1 MSDSFLLLDKIV
13 IISPTDMKSIN
24 HSINEPF
31 YSTTIMLM
39 TMTNFSNYASV
50 DATIHTHLDIDSSL
64 VLTLTQVT
72 AVTLNS
78 TLVS

>member
-31 YSTTIMLM
+31 YSTTMLM
-39 TMTNFSNYASV
+39 TMTNF
-50 DATIHTHLDIDSSL
+50 TIHTHIDSDALL

-72 AVTLNS
+72 AENS
-78 TLVS
+78 TSVS

>member
-31 YSTTIMLM
+31 YCTTIMLM
-39 TMTNFSNYASV
+39 TMTNFSDYASV
-50 DATIHTHLDIDSSL
+50 DATIHTHLDSDSL

-72 AVTLNS
+72 AVNS
-78 TLVS
+78 TSVS

>member
-24 HSINEPF
+24 HSIYEPF

-39 TMTNFSNYASV
+39 TMTNSSNYASV
-50 DATIHTHLDIDSSL
+50 DATIHTHLDSDSSL

-72 AVTLNS
+72 AVNS